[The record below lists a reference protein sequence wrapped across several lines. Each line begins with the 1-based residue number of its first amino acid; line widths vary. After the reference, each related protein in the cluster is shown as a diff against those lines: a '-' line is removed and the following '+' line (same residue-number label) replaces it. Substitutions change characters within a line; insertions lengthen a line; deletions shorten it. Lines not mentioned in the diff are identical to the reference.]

1 VSTTTYQEDTMTTAR
16 KTRSKRVEFTP
27 EQKEQ
32 YRKEQ
37 RELGAE
43 LMKQG
48 INELLT
54 SEGWQKWAAMRARLH
69 TYSFANTMLIL
80 AQMPEATFVASG
92 KFWNDHKRMMLKG
105 TQSLKVWAPLFRRP
119 SEAEIAAGRRPED
132 KVLYSY
138 KLVPVFDI
146 SQTDGEPLPVLE
158 VQSIEGDSHAAY
170 LRPLEVFAHT
180 LGYSVSYEDL
190 SGDLNGYCDAKHK
203 HIAINKAR
211 PVNSQVRTLIHEIA
225 HALGF
230 GYKEYGREQCEVLV
244 ETAAFIVATSI
255 GLDTSDYSIPYAA
268 GWGEANAVA
277 AIEKF
282 AGEVDAVARQIE
294 RAVKEAEVAT

>member
-1 VSTTTYQEDTMTTAR
+1 VSTTNHQEDTMTTAR

-43 LMKQG
+43 LMKKGVQ
-48 INELLT
+48 ELLT
-54 SEGWQKWAAMRARLH
+54 SEGWQQWAAMRARLH

-105 TQSLKVWAPLFRRP
+105 TQSLKVWAPMFRRP
-119 SEAEIAAGRRPED
+119 TEQEIAAGRKPED
-132 KVLYSY
+132 KILYSY

-146 SQTDGEPLPVLE
+146 SQTHGEPLPVVE
-158 VQSIEGDSHAAY
+158 PQPVTGDSHAAY
-170 LRPLEVFAHT
+170 LRPLEVFAQS

-190 SGDLNGYCDAKHK
+190 SDGLGGYCDTKHK
-203 HIAINKAR
+203 HIAVSNASS
-211 PVNSQVRTLIHEIA
+211 VNGQVRTLIHEIA

-230 GYKEYGREQCEVLV
+230 GYAEHGREQCEVLV

-255 GLDTSDYSIPYAA
+255 GLDTTGTSVPYVT
-268 GWGEANAVA
+268 GWGGEGAVA

-282 AGEVDAVARQIE
+282 ASEVDAVARQIE
-294 RAVKEAEVAT
+294 RAVKDAEVTA